1 MDNQPEKQPNTEQ
14 EPGPFEQTNS
24 VVIPVR
30 AEELRV
36 DSQLVETGRLRVSKS
51 VEETV
56 QSVELPEMHEETE
69 VYRVAVNQVIDTAP
83 PVRHEGDTLII
94 PVLREE
100 VTILKRLIL
109 VEEVHITRKPVHTYR
124 QETVSLRQE
133 TVSVERVPSA
143 SPPTDSSAEL

>member
-1 MDNQPEKQPNTEQ
+1 MNNQPEKQPNTEQ
-14 EPGPFEQTNS
+14 ETRPFEQTNS

-36 DSQLVETGRLRVSKS
+36 DSQIVETGRLRVSKS
-51 VEETV
+51 VDETV
-56 QSVELPEMHEETE
+56 QSIELPEMHEETE
-69 VYRVAVNQVIDTAP
+69 VYRVAVNQVIHTAP

-100 VTILKRLIL
+100 VVVQKRLIL
-109 VEEVHITRKPVHTYR
+109 VEEVHITRKPVHTHR

-133 TVSVERVPSA
+133 TVGVERVPRA